1 MVHRVFEV
9 SLKVDG
15 VPLMKRKF
23 GSYAEAR
30 MEFDLLEL
38 KVR

>member
-1 MVHRVFEV
+1 MANRVFEV
-9 SLKVDG
+9 SVKVDG
-15 VPLMKRKF
+15 VPMFRKKC

>member
-1 MVHRVFEV
+1 MVRVFEV

-15 VPLMKRKF
+15 VPLMRKKC